1 MRHPLHHLLRD
12 SLQAAACATVLL
24 GTLAFAQQPEPPA
37 APAPPPSAPGQ
48 PPRPKMDR
56 DVRSRSDRSESMR
69 SGFRMGP
76 PGMWWKNPD
85 LVQKLALTADQ
96 QKRMD
101 DIFQQ
106 SRLQL
111 IDLKANLE
119 KQEVTLEP
127 MLDANPP
134 DTNKILAQID
144 KTAQARAELEKGNAR
159 MLLGIR
165 NILTPDQWTKLQ
177 AAQLESRGAMM
188 RKGSRA
194 PGGSGEPGGPGGP
207 SFRSPSSFHRNGDQG
222 PDGML
227 LPPLPSGHPQPEPEP
242 DPALAELS
250 AQ

>member
-1 MRHPLHHLLRD
+1 MRYPLRHSLRD
-12 SLQAAACATVLL
+12 SLHVAACATVLL
-24 GTLAFAQQPEPPA
+24 STLVFAQQPDAPA
-37 APAPPPSAPGQ
+37 APAPPPAAPGQ
-48 PPRPKMDR
+48 PPRTKMDR
-56 DVRSRSDRSESMR
+56 DVRGRSDRSESMR

-85 LVQKLALTADQ
+85 LIQKLALSADQ

-127 MLDANPP
+127 MLDVNPP

-165 NILTPDQWTKLQ
+165 NVLTPDQWTKLQ
-177 AAQLESRGAMM
+177 AAQRESRGAMM
-188 RKGSRA
+188 RKDSRGSGSSSE
-194 PGGSGEPGGPGGP
+194 PGGPGGPGGP
-207 SFRSPSSFHRNGDQG
+207 SFRSPSNFHRNGDPRG
-222 PDGML
+222 PEGML
-227 LPPLPSGHPQPEPEP
+227 LPPPPGGNPQPAP
-242 DPALAELS
+242 DADTTPTM
-250 AQ
+250 

>member
-1 MRHPLHHLLRD
+1 MRYSLRY
-12 SLQAAACATVLL
+12 SLRAAACTTILL
-24 GTLAFAQQPEPPA
+24 GTLAFAQQPDT

-48 PPRPKMDR
+48 PPRPRTDR
-56 DVRSRSDRSESMR
+56 DARSSRSDRSDTMR

-111 IDLKANLE
+111 IDLKASLE

-165 NILTPDQWTKLQ
+165 NVLTPDQWTKLQ
-177 AAQLESRGAMM
+177 AAERDNRRTMM
-188 RKGSRA
+188 RKGS
-194 PGGSGEPGGPGGP
+194 GGPGEPGGPGGP
-207 SFRSPSSFHRNGDQG
+207 SFRSPSSFHRNGDPQG
-222 PDGML
+222 PEGML
-227 LPPLPSGHPQPEPEP
+227 TPPPPGPQPESTVPGP
-242 DPALAELS
+242 LAKLS
-250 AQ
+250 IIQ

>member
-1 MRHPLHHLLRD
+1 MRYPIVTAL
-12 SLQAAACATVLL
+12 CTTVIL
-24 GTLAFAQQPEPPA
+24 GSLAFAQQPDTPP

-48 PPRPKMDR
+48 PPRSKMDR
-56 DVRSRSDRSESMR
+56 DARSGRSERSSDMR

-96 QKRMD
+96 QKHMD

-119 KQEVTLEP
+119 RQEVTLEP

-165 NILTPDQWTKLQ
+165 NVLTPDQWTKLQ
-177 AAQLESRGAMM
+177 AAERESRRTMM
-188 RKGSRA
+188 RKGSQG
-194 PGGSGEPGGPGGP
+194 PGGSGDPGGPGGP
-207 SFRSPSSFHRNGDQG
+207 PSFRRHSDPQG
-222 PDGML
+222 PEGML
-227 LPPLPSGHPQPEPEP
+227 MPPSPGKSQLGSTGN
-242 DPALAELS
+242 DALAFIE
-250 AQ
+250 

>member
-1 MRHPLHHLLRD
+1 MRHPCITPPRLVT
-12 SLQAAACATVLL
+12 AAACATVLL
-24 GTLAFAQQPEPPA
+24 GTLAFAQQPDTPCCSC
-37 APAPPPSAPGQ
+37 SA
-48 PPRPKMDR
+48 
-56 DVRSRSDRSESMR
+56 SRSPWPASSAEDGPRRPQHQVRQIRIDMR

-165 NILTPDQWTKLQ
+165 NVLTPDQWTKLQ
-177 AAQLESRGAMM
+177 AAERENRRTMM

-194 PGGSGEPGGPGGP
+194 PGAPVNPAVRVDQASAAHPASTATATRPRGNAP
-207 SFRSPSSFHRNGDQG
+207 SRPQWPSPTAIR
-222 PDGML
+222 
-227 LPPLPSGHPQPEPEP
+227 
-242 DPALAELS
+242 A
-250 AQ
+250 